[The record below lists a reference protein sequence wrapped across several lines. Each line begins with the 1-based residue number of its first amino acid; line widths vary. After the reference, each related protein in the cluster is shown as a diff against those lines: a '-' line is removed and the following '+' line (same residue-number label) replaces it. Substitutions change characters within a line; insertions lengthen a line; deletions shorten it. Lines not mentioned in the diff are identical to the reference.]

1 MEKSFARSLF
11 GQCLY
16 LRISEESFVIIRS
29 LDVPAKPQGRR
40 QNYSSLFAT
49 IVFNGDRWQ
58 GTFLTSS
65 GFDRT
70 RLIRIRWQ
78 ITDGNTF
85 WIRLTSSLLIRS
97 LTNSICFA
105 ENSIW
110 STFQCYLYW
119 EFYEFQE
126 SIQSLEL
133 ESASEISYIRL
144 HSTNRVNP
152 TNVCARDFGAQLE
165 TLNLLGEQSREY
177 EYLVKYKPLLIR
189 LPIFFL
195 GNTKHF
201 MPEWLFEFV
210 LRGEV
215 EAYSRETTKATTIY
229 SNKRI
234 KYYGGIEN
242 TKAEVFRSS
251 EHDPS
256 YSRFL
261 AFHLPVPLLISIGN
275 ASEKFPDHSLEYSQ
289 TR

>member
-1 MEKSFARSLF
+1 M
-11 GQCLY
+11 
-16 LRISEESFVIIRS
+16 
-29 LDVPAKPQGRR
+29 
-40 QNYSSLFAT
+40 
-49 IVFNGDRWQ
+49 
-58 GTFLTSS
+58 FLTSS
-65 GFDRT
+65 RFDRT

-78 ITDGNTF
+78 ITNGNTF
-85 WIRLTSSLLIRS
+85 WIRLTSSLLIRLS
-97 LTNSICFA
+97 TNSICSA

-133 ESASEISYIRL
+133 ESVSEISYIRL

-275 ASEKFPDHSLEYSQ
+275 ASEKFPDYSLEYSQ